1 MSKKRRPYEMDWS
14 AKDLQTEALSTF
26 QPVVFYIANRYHRK
40 VKSFVDLDDL
50 IQAGSMGVLE
60 ALKMF
65 QPEHGFTFKSYVE
78 IRVRGFVLDEIRK
91 LSETSRKQFEKN
103 GMVQKVYISQSDAFT
118 DADRKRLSELLVDLS
133 VDAIDATYL
142 KEMYFDISCAVS
154 ELPEKQ
160 QAVVILYFYAGL
172 TLNEIGIKMGFT
184 ESRASQLLTL
194 AKKSLEKSDFIQKYE
209 EEFCL

>member
-1 MSKKRRPYEMDWS
+1 
-14 AKDLQTEALSTF
+14 
-26 QPVVFYIANRYHRK
+26 
-40 VKSFVDLDDL
+40 
-50 IQAGSMGVLE
+50 
-60 ALKMF
+60 
-65 QPEHGFTFKSYVE
+65 
-78 IRVRGFVLDEIRK
+78 VRGFVLDEIRK